1 MRGRVAA
8 RRDGFRQQMLRRD
21 VRENE
26 QFDDEQREQIKRKPP
41 PLVLFLR
48 EEREDESRRD
58 KGDSAENF
66 ASRNPRQGGWQQVNR
81 NRQRR

>member
-1 MRGRVAA
+1 MRSRVAA
-8 RRDGFRQQMLRRD
+8 RRDGFRQQILRRD

-41 PLVLFLR
+41 PLILFLR
-48 EEREDESRRD
+48 EKCDDKSRRD

-66 ASRNPRQGGWQQVNR
+66 ESRNPRRGGRQQVNR
-81 NRQRR
+81 NRQ